1 MPTTSDWIKR
11 AFLVGALGIG
21 AASATQAQVFPA
33 RPIRIILGYSTGG
46 TADNLGRVIAERLA
60 ARLGQSVL
68 IENRPGASGNIAA
81 LAVANV
87 APDGYTLLFG
97 NTAEMAIN
105 KHIMKD
111 MAFNPDAD
119 FAPVAL
125 IHNVPLGL
133 IVSARSP
140 YRSLGEILDGARA
153 APSRLTLA
161 NSGNGS
167 PAHLA
172 GEMLMA
178 RARIKMVQVP
188 YKGAAP
194 AMMDLIGGRV
204 DGYFLGMP
212 AVMPHVKGGNVRLIA
227 VSTARRAAI
236 ANDVPSVAE
245 QGMPGFDFSL
255 WGGIFAPAQTPK
267 DIVGRLNGEILVVLT
282 QPDMRAQLAR
292 EGSEVI
298 ETTPETFAR
307 FVQAESRKYAELL
320 REIGYRPE

>member
-1 MPTTSDWIKR
+1 MSQWIR
-11 AFLVGALGIG
+11 AALLAGMLGIA
-21 AASATQAQVFPA
+21 AASAAQAQVFPS
-33 RPIRIILGYSTGG
+33 RPIRILLGYSTGG
-46 TADNLGRVIAERLA
+46 TADNLGRVVAERLA
-60 ARLGQSVL
+60 ARLGQGVL

-81 LAVANV
+81 LAVAGA

-133 IVSARSP
+133 IVAAKSP
-140 YRSLGEILDGARA
+140 YRSLGEMLEAARA
-153 APSRLTLA
+153 APGRLTLA
-161 NSGNGS
+161 NSGTGS

-178 RARIKMVQVP
+178 RAGIKMVQVP

-212 AVMPHVKGGNVRLIA
+212 AVMPHVKGGTARLIA
-227 VSTARRAAI
+227 VSTTRRAAI
-236 ANDVPSVAE
+236 AGDVPSVAE

-255 WGGIFAPAQTPK
+255 WGGLFAPVATPK
-267 DIVGRLNGEILVVLT
+267 DIVGRLNAEIRVVLT
-282 QPDMRAQLAR
+282 QPEMRAQLAR

-307 FVQAESRKYAELL
+307 FVQAESRKYQDLL

>member
-1 MPTTSDWIKR
+1 MSTLSHWIR
-11 AFLVGALGIG
+11 TAFLAGALGIA
-21 AASATQAQVFPA
+21 AASAAQAQVFPA

-46 TADNLGRVIAERLA
+46 TADNLGRVIAERLG

-81 LAVANV
+81 LAVANA

-133 IVSARSP
+133 IVAAKSP
-140 YRSLGEILDGARA
+140 YRSLGEMLEAARA
-153 APSRLTLA
+153 APGRLTLA
-161 NSGNGS
+161 NSGTGS

-178 RARIKMVQVP
+178 CAKVKMVQVP

-194 AMMDLIGGRV
+194 PLRAMFPPWPSRAC
-204 DGYFLGMP
+204 P
-212 AVMPHVKGGNVRLIA
+212 
-227 VSTARRAAI
+227 VSISACEAAFSRRWRRRRTWSAG
-236 ANDVPSVAE
+236 S
-245 QGMPGFDFSL
+245 
-255 WGGIFAPAQTPK
+255 
-267 DIVGRLNGEILVVLT
+267 
-282 QPDMRAQLAR
+282 MRRSA
-292 EGSEVI
+292 
-298 ETTPETFAR
+298 
-307 FVQAESRKYAELL
+307 SR
-320 REIGYRPE
+320 

>member
-1 MPTTSDWIKR
+1 MT
-11 AFLVGALGIG
+11 LVD
-21 AASATQAQVFPA
+21 T
-33 RPIRIILGYSTGG
+33 
-46 TADNLGRVIAERLA
+46 N
-60 ARLGQSVL
+60 VL
-68 IENRPGASGNIAA
+68 IDLVQDDPQWADWSEEQLLKAQKQGSLFINPIGYAELVPAMANMTALDDFLKRSTIVVKDFSRP
-81 LAVANV
+81 
-87 APDGYTLLFG
+87 
-97 NTAEMAIN
+97 TA
-105 KHIMKD
+105 
-111 MAFNPDAD
+111 
-119 FAPVAL
+119 
-125 IHNVPLGL
+125 
-133 IVSARSP
+133 
-140 YRSLGEILDGARA
+140 Y
-153 APSRLTLA
+153 
-161 NSGNGS
+161 
-167 PAHLA
+167 LA

-267 DIVGRLNGEILVVLT
+267 DIVGRLNGEILLVLT